1 MTLSFCAAFD
11 ARSTLYLSPFSY
23 TPTSLMDS
31 LQEYIGLADELRTQ
45 FAAGDDAA
53 LVTAAVAARAELDA
67 AAAAREGAATS
78 ELERKKRA
86 VCVGERGRADV
97 RAC

>member
-1 MTLSFCAAFD
+1 
-11 ARSTLYLSPFSY
+11 
-23 TPTSLMDS
+23 MDS

-97 RAC
+97 RACQIPAWEAG